1 MIYYAIFNGRF
12 GDMFVAST
20 DKGICRIELN
30 CENAGSFFC
39 WMDSIGK
46 YAESTDKN
54 LKYINQLEGYFNHSV
69 KKFDMNM
76 DVHGTDYQ
84 KRVWKEIMGIPYGTV
99 KTYGD
104 VSKSIHS
111 SPRAVGQANKKNLLP
126 IVIPC
131 HRVISSSGIGGYGGE
146 IKGRNIDIKRYL
158 LQLEGYDCSI
168 FDR

>member
-1 MIYYAIFNGRF
+1 
-12 GDMFVAST
+12 
-20 DKGICRIELN
+20 
-30 CENAGSFFC
+30 
-39 WMDSIGK
+39 MDSIGK